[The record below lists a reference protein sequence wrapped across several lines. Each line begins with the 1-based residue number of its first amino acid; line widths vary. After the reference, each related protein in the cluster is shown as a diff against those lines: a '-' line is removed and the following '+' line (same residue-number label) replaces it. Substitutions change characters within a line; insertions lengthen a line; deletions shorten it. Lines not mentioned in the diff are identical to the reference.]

1 MGVMVY
7 GVGGKPEEE
16 KTVTAGTET
25 TVVTPTTGYTMKKV
39 TINPAPIPTG
49 IEITSAPSKTAY
61 KAGETLT
68 MTGITVKAT
77 FSDGTSQ
84 DVTDEVTFEPA
95 AGTTLY
101 ESVNSVKVS
110 WAYGG
115 VATYTVN
122 QPITVTR
129 VLSSIAITTQPTTT
143 TYDKGDKLSLSGMV
157 VKATYTSGAVEE
169 VTSMCTSSPASGA
182 TLSTL
187 GDQTVTIT
195 YTENGVT
202 KTASFTVTV
211 NVKTVAWSTGSDAD
225 IVAMVEAA
233 DAGLIDLGDYW
244 AVGQERTVS
253 LPAMAATNVGET
265 HAAQTVTLVLLNKG
279 GKTLA
284 NGSECSFIVGLK
296 DSLNEAGYMNSSS
309 TNSGSWENSKRRAWC
324 NNEFKT
330 AMLSTGIGAIFKQH
344 KNITASSYNGST
356 NTTSTDWFALAAG
369 KEVFGSEYSS
379 GTSYGG
385 GYSNY
390 YEAKALSQ
398 FSYYTDSSHRVKK
411 RNGSANDWW
420 ERSPH
425 YNHSSYFCRVYSDGS
440 ANNGGASY
448 GNGLAP
454 FGCI

>member
-157 VKATYTSGAVEE
+157 VKATYISGAVEE

-233 DAGLIDLGDYW
+233 DAGLIDLTDYW
-244 AVGQERTVS
+244 AVGDTRSVDLS
-253 LPAMAATNVGET
+253 AMSATGVGES
-265 HAAQTVTLVLLNKG
+265 HAAQTVEFVLMDTTCTG
-279 GKTLA
+279 FTITATGKKP
-284 NGSECSFIVGLK
+284 SFIVGMK
-296 DSLNEAGYMNSSS
+296 NSLNTAGYMNSSDQ
-309 TNSGSWENSKRRAWC
+309 NANGWSGSARRTWC
-324 NNEFKT
+324 NNVFRN
-330 AMLSTGIGAIFKQH
+330 AVPSSIRDIFKQFTWQQG
-344 KNITASSYNGST
+344 KGGGSSSGLL
-356 NTTSTDWFALAAG
+356 TTQDYFGLAPEKA
-369 KEVFGSEYSS
+369 VFGSQSYSFSDEAALYSQWKWYQTS
-379 GTSYGG
+379 G
-385 GYSNY
+385 N
-390 YEAKALSQ
+390 
-398 FSYYTDSSHRVKK
+398 RVKT
-411 RNGSANDWW
+411 RSGSARNWW
-420 ERSPH
+420 ECSPRSGD
-425 YNHSSYFCRVYSDGS
+425 SYRFCYVNSGGS
-440 ANNGGASY
+440 AGSDIASY
-448 GNGLAP
+448 AYGLSP